1 MLGEWAC
8 PALGHAGKAWG
19 VRASFHRDD
28 LIFLA
33 VADSPEDGAN
43 QFVHVLDGSHEWA
56 SDGGVAVYNPTQ
68 FEKQVVTTSVTS
80 GSITGGTFKLAIDFT
95 GTLVPALA
103 HNQIAFGNNT
113 TNTGIGMGG
122 IATAPGQLNGPGHH
136 CPITV

>member
-1 MLGEWAC
+1 MAC
-8 PALGHAGKAWG
+8 
-19 VRASFHRDD
+19 
-28 LIFLA
+28 LA
-33 VADSPEDGAN
+33 QSTHFRMG
-43 QFVHVLDGSHEWA
+43 
-56 SDGGVAVYNPTQ
+56 
-68 FEKQVVTTSVTS
+68 
-80 GSITGGTFKLAIDFT
+80 FT